1 MSTVYD
7 VAVVGSGG
15 FLGSAI
21 TAHLG
26 ARGASVTGFTRDD
39 PILADDALAP
49 RAADVPVIV
58 WAAGGITPTVAADD
72 PDAVAAELEAFRAFA
87 RAAAAR
93 PVPPRIVLMSSGGAI
108 YGRPALPPYGEADA
122 PHPPNAYGAYKLA
135 QEAVLAE
142 AGLDATAIRVANAYG
157 PGQRGAHGQGVLAI
171 WMREVREG
179 RAITLHGDG
188 SVARDYVHADDVA
201 DLVARVIAHPAP
213 PAVVNCGSG
222 SPTSLAELLELLR
235 AAVGDALRVEQLP
248 HRGVDPDSTWLDA
261 TLAREA
267 LGWEPRMALA
277 DGIADMWA
285 RTAAWHG
292 TSA

>member
-7 VAVVGSGG
+7 AAVVGSGG

-21 TAHLG
+21 TAHLE
-26 ARGASVTGFTRDD
+26 ARGASVTGFTRED
-39 PILADDALAP
+39 PVLVDDALAP

-58 WAAGGITPTVAADD
+58 WAAGGITPTVAAED
-72 PDAVAAELEAFRAFA
+72 PATVEAELDAFRAFA

-93 PVPPRIVLMSSGGAI
+93 PVPPRIVLLSSGGAV
-108 YGRPALPPYGEADA
+108 YGRPALPPYAEADA
-122 PHPPNAYGAYKLA
+122 PHPPNAYGLYKLA

-142 AGLDATAIRVANAYG
+142 AGLAATSIRIANAYG

-179 RAITLHGDG
+179 RDITLHGDG

-201 DLVARVIAHPAP
+201 ELVARVIAHASP

-222 SPTSLAELLELLR
+222 APTSLATLLELLR
-235 AAVGDALRVEQLP
+235 DTVGDALRVEHLP

-267 LGWEPRMALA
+267 LGWEPRIVLA
-277 DGIADMWA
+277 DGIADMWT